1 MQVKLMKKKMKKN
14 KQIKQILN
22 EAGDRKNFRVPE
34 GYFDSLPDR
43 IKESVREAE
52 ATRAHAGHRFILPMH
67 TLIAAA
73 AAVIAFAVIGYF
85 YVNSLRSVEHFP
97 TDTSAGVVFDIMP
110 GDISEEVL
118 YDFIKEEEISTGST
132 RTEEKNTEAII
143 NYLVDEGVDE
153 ILLAQQL

>member
-1 MQVKLMKKKMKKN
+1 MKKD

-52 ATRAHAGHRFILPMH
+52 ATRAHAGHRFTIPIH
-67 TLIAAA
+67 TLIATA
-73 AAVIAFAVIGYF
+73 AAVIAFAMIGYF
-85 YVNSLRSVEHFP
+85 YIQSLRSAGHFP
-97 TDTSAGVVFDIMP
+97 ADTSAGVVLDIMP

-118 YDFIKEEEISTGST
+118 YDFIKEEGISTGLS
-132 RTEEKNTEAII
+132 RTEGKNAEAII

-153 ILLAQQL
+153 TLLAQQL